1 MYWTTKMFKQLEAQ
15 IQSFFPV
22 SREEARGGVQQLL
35 CLKETTGLY

>member
-22 SREEARGGVQQLL
+22 SREEARGWGAAAAMS
-35 CLKETTGLY
+35 